1 MEDSHAVT
9 FAPCSVSFFNGLA
22 PEARPKG
29 SSPVKLSEICVQRP
43 VFALMLIMFL
53 VVLGI
58 FSFVDLGVDLFPKSD
73 PASVY
78 VRVQL
83 PGASPEEMVSQVV
96 LPLEESVAAIAG
108 IDELTARVT
117 EGSANISVQFVLDR
131 DISEAAEDVR
141 EKVSGAMR
149 RLPPNVLP
157 PSVIKADPDSDPII
171 KLAMSGTRPVRE
183 LTEIADKQVRR
194 ALETVDGVGSI
205 EVNGGRSRQINIFL
219 DLDKLNAYNLSAQD
233 VEAAIRTENVE
244 APGGRIVRGPSE
256 LGVRTLGRVKDIA
269 EFNNIIIKNVNGAPV
284 RVREVGEAEDG
295 MGERRTFAYYQGKPA
310 VLLDVRRQTGVN
322 TVKVVDAIYAKIDDI
337 KANLPPGVE
346 LEVTTDQAKY
356 IRASVAAL
364 EEHLLLGSLL
374 ASLIV
379 WIFIRDWRTV
389 VISSIAIPTSIIT
402 TFTVLRA
409 MDFTLNSM
417 TLLGLTLAVGIVIDD
432 AIIVLEN
439 IYRFL
444 EKGDLPPKEA
454 TIAATK
460 EIALAVIA
468 TTISLVI
475 VFVPIAFMSGYARRY
490 LNQFGW
496 TMAISIM
503 VSMLV
508 AFTLTPALGAR
519 MLKRATGGKKHDEDA
534 HPDLVHRWYL
544 KSLDWSLNHRWAII
558 TICLLTLASTIPL
571 YKMTKQEWMPQ
582 EDQSELSVFLEL
594 PEGYSLEGNEE
605 FTLRLAKKLEKV
617 PGVRAVIPQSMQM
630 LNRVTMSFITILID
644 PPEQRGSIQE
654 MGNKV
659 RAAMLPEFAV
669 GRPRVS
675 FPNALGGRDTFAP
688 IRAQFLG
695 PDLGR
700 LVEIAKEVNGEVMKS
715 PILSDIK
722 INLNLNNPEM
732 QIDIDRQLA
741 SDLGV
746 RVSNVAGAVRLLMS
760 GEDQIS
766 TYKEESEQYPVT
778 VRLKPSQR
786 DDPLSL
792 GRLLIP
798 SSRQGLIRLD
808 SIAKLERGLGP
819 SRIDRFNRQFMV
831 GLYGNV
837 APGYGLNEGAAVLN
851 DIVAKTNM
859 PPGYSM
865 TFSGQVKILEETA
878 TNMLLAMAL
887 ASVFMYMVLAAQFE
901 SLAHPFIIL
910 TTLPLSIPCALLSLI
925 VTGRSLN
932 LFSSLGILL
941 LLGIVKKNGI
951 LQIDYMNR
959 LRDEGFPLREA
970 IMKANQVRLR
980 PILMTTFSIIAG
992 LVPTAVGMGAGA
1004 SQRSAIAITIIGGQL
1019 LCLLLSLLVVPV
1031 GYSLVE
1037 ETKAMFSRRR
1047 LPATPATAAGD

>member
-1 MEDSHAVT
+1 M
-9 FAPCSVSFFNGLA
+9 
-22 PEARPKG
+22 
-29 SSPVKLSEICVQRP
+29 KLSEICVQRP

-96 LPLEESVAAIAG
+96 LPLEEAIAAIAG
-108 IDELTARVT
+108 IDEMTARVT
-117 EGSANISVQFVLDR
+117 EGNANVSVQFVLDR

-194 ALETVDGVGSI
+194 AIETVDGVGSI
-205 EVNGGRSRQINIFL
+205 EINGGRSRQINVYL

-233 VEAAIRTENVE
+233 VERAIRTENVE

-256 LGVRTLGRVKDIA
+256 LGVRTLGRVKNIG
-269 EFNNIIIKNVNGAPV
+269 EFNDIIIKNVNGAPV
-284 RVREVGEAEDG
+284 RVREVGNTEDG

-322 TVKVVDAIYAKIDDI
+322 TVKVVDTINKKLAEIR
-337 KANLPPGVE
+337 ANLPPGVS
-346 LEVTTDQAKY
+346 LEVTTDQARY
-356 IRASVAAL
+356 IRASVSAL

-379 WIFIRDWRTV
+379 WLFIRDWRTV
-389 VISSIAIPTSIIT
+389 VISAIAIPTSIIT
-402 TFTVLRA
+402 TFTVLRI

-496 TMAISIM
+496 TMAISIL

-519 MLKRATGGKKHDEDA
+519 LLKTATGKKHDEEA
-534 HPDLVHRWYL
+534 RPDLVHRLYL
-544 KSLDWSLNHRWAII
+544 RSLDWSLNHRWAII
-558 TICLLTLASTIPL
+558 VLCLLTLASTIPL
-571 YKMTKQEWMPQ
+571 YKITKQEWMPQ
-582 EDQSELSVFLEL
+582 EDQSELAVFMEL
-594 PEGYSLEGNEE
+594 PEGFSLEGTEQ
-605 FTLRLAKKLEKV
+605 FTMRLAKKLEKV
-617 PGVRAVIPQSMQM
+617 PGVKAVIPQSMQM
-630 LNRVTMSFITILID
+630 LNRVTMSYMTILID
-644 PPEQRGSIQE
+644 PPEMRGSIQE
-654 MGNKV
+654 MGAKV
-659 RAAMLPEFAV
+659 RAVMLPEFAIA
-669 GRPRVS
+669 RPRVS

-688 IRAQFLG
+688 IRANLLG
-695 PDLGR
+695 PDLGK
-700 LVEIAKEVNGEVMKS
+700 LVDIAKEVNGE
-715 PILSDIK
+715 ILKNSVISDVK
-722 INLNLNNPEM
+722 VNLNLNNPEM

-746 RVSNVAGAVRLLMS
+746 RVSDVAGAVRLLMS

-766 TYKEESEQYPVT
+766 TYKEASEQYPVT
-778 VRLKPSQR
+778 VRLKPEQR
-786 DDPLSL
+786 DDPNSL

-798 SSRQGLIRLD
+798 SARQGLIRLD

-819 SRIDRFNRQFMV
+819 SRIDRYNRQFGV
-831 GLYGNV
+831 GISGNV
-837 APGYGLNEGAAVLN
+837 APGYGLNEGAAALN
-851 DIVAKTNM
+851 DIVSKVSL
-859 PPGYSM
+859 PPGYTM

-901 SLAHPFIIL
+901 SLVHPFIIL

-959 LRDEGFPLREA
+959 LRDEGFPIREA
-970 IMKANQVRLR
+970 IMQANRVRLR

-1037 ETKAMFSRRR
+1037 ETKAMLSSRRVTG
-1047 LPATPATAAGD
+1047 TPATATGD